1 MVCVWEHPIPF
12 FWRLSLRTGRATQDE
27 GVAGDDGYYP
37 RISVIRGSG
46 VWVVPTF
53 DNLVKSLGMKERR
66 TRRHTA
72 FIDMTAREM
81 DIKHETKLLSGV
93 PEVMDENLFPFPDEH
108 GAEDVNK
115 RARRVRWM
123 MDDIDR

>member
-1 MVCVWEHPIPF
+1 
-12 FWRLSLRTGRATQDE
+12 
-27 GVAGDDGYYP
+27 
-37 RISVIRGSG
+37 
-46 VWVVPTF
+46 
-53 DNLVKSLGMKERR
+53 
-66 TRRHTA
+66 
-72 FIDMTAREM
+72 MTAREM